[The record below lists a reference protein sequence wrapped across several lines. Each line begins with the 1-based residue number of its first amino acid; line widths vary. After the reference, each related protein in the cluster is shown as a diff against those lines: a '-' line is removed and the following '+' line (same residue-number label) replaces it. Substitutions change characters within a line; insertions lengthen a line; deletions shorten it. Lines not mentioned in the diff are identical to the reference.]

1 MSKKILARRLTIQY
15 GFLQSM
21 YWMAFCVIMGFATV
35 FLLYKDFEGQ
45 QIGMILAAANICA
58 VFLQP
63 IIASFADRS
72 KKISLKTIIS
82 FLALIVIFLT
92 VLLLIV
98 PINKII
104 IASLFIL
111 IGTVVLTIQ
120 PLLNSLIFEYINRGL
135 AINYGLARGLG
146 SLSFAGMS
154 FALGF
159 IVSRFSP
166 AVLPYLYIFF
176 YSFILVIAYSFKMPK
191 ALKKEYNEK
200 LSASSTTKKSVKLTE
215 LLHFFKRYHNLHL
228 LLLAVCFL
236 FIFHNIINTYL
247 IQIMLNV
254 GGTDT
259 DFGISLALAASVEL
273 PTMMGFAYLVRKIK
287 GSTLLKISAVF
298 FTVKAIVFLVAPSV
312 GIIYI
317 GQILQALS
325 FALYIP
331 ASVYYMNAI
340 MEPND
345 RIKGQAIIM
354 VAMTLGGVFGNLIG
368 GFLLETFTIFV
379 MLVAG
384 VVFSLMGTLLL
395 CYSVK
400 DV

>member
-1 MSKKILARRLTIQY
+1 MLKRSLARRLTIQY

-45 QIGMILAAANICA
+45 QIGIILAMSNICA
-58 VFLQP
+58 ALLQP

-72 KKISLKTIIS
+72 KHVTLKTIIS
-82 FLALIVIFLT
+82 FLALIVILLT
-92 VLLLIV
+92 ILLIIV
-98 PINKII
+98 PVNKVI
-104 IASLFIL
+104 IALLFIL

-120 PLLNSLIFEYINRGL
+120 PLLNSLIFEYINRGIK
-135 AINYGLARGLG
+135 INYGLARGIG
-146 SLSFAGMS
+146 SLSFAAIS
-154 FALGF
+154 FVLGF
-159 IVSRFSP
+159 IVNRFSP
-166 AVLPYLYIFF
+166 AVLPYLYILF
-176 YSFILVIAYSFKMPK
+176 YTFILLIAYSFKMPR
-191 ALKKEYNEK
+191 ALKEEPDLNICN
-200 LSASSTTKKSVKLTE
+200 SPSKKTFKLTE
-215 LLHFFKRYHNLHL
+215 LTTFFKRYHNLYL
-228 LLLAVCFL
+228 LLIAVCCL

-247 IQIMLNV
+247 IQIMQNV
-254 GGTDT
+254 GGSDT

-287 GSTLLKISAVF
+287 GSTLLKVSAIF
-298 FTVKAIVFLVAPSV
+298 FTVKALVFLLAPSV
-312 GIIYI
+312 GVIYF

-331 ASVYYMNAI
+331 ASVYYMNEL

-368 GFLLETFTIFV
+368 GILLDNFTIFV

-384 VVFSLMGTLLL
+384 VIFSLIGTLLL

-400 DV
+400 EI